1 MAKIDRTNLFSEA
14 RNNIVALLDSRT
26 NVADPVCS
34 SSEHRKFLYSREP
47 DIKDNDF
54 DKFPFIIVHPVIPEL
69 PMGGSG
75 DGKHKF
81 VNFDIQLEVVTSDRE
96 FGNLEGKGLVHLEAI
111 CNDIAET
118 MMSMTNRTILCS
130 YGMENINI
138 IPGNTITEEM
148 NNKLVY
154 RTSMIINCTTRMR
167 VSA

>member
-1 MAKIDRTNLFSEA
+1 MAKIDRTTLFSEA
-14 RNNIVALLDSRT
+14 RNNIVALLDSRS

-47 DIKDNDF
+47 DVKDNDF
-54 DKFPFIIVHPVIPEL
+54 DKFPFIIVHPAMTEL

-81 VNFDIQLEVVTSDRE
+81 VNFDIQVEVVTSDRE
-96 FGNLEGKGLVHLEAI
+96 YGNQEGKGLTHLEAI
-111 CNDIAET
+111 MNDIAET
-118 MMSMTNRTILCS
+118 LMGMTNRNTLRS
-130 YGMENINI
+130 YGMEGVNI
-138 IPGNTITEEM
+138 IPGSTVTEEM

-154 RTSMIINCTTRMR
+154 RTNMIINCTTRMT